1 MSALLR
7 TVKVLLI
14 LSILLEFMGDLGH
27 YVRVS
32 GSPGL
37 RGGIAICSHLVARWC
52 RAYYSLLLLVIAL
65 RDKFLGVFHQIFN
78 LYSLA
83 LLRWGRFGFLLCIM

>member
-27 YVRVS
+27 YVGFF

-37 RGGIAICSHLVARWC
+37 RSGIAICSHLVARWC

-65 RDKFLGVFHQIFN
+65 RDEFLGFVHQIFN
-78 LYSLA
+78 LCSPA
-83 LLRWGRFGFLLCIM
+83 LLRWGRISFLLCIM